1 MTRTTTRTTRTPLSF
16 KAVMPAVTKALGEER
31 GKAFVANPTKETADE
46 IIEAARANLYKL
58 AGVRVRK
65 GDVDVKVS
73 EPKTTARTPRT
84 SRKPV
89 HERIV
94 KFAKSVNRSINRGDD
109 VELSTEAK
117 KMVRL
122 LVHELSIGRAGD
134 ERKFLN
140 ASVARLEGM
149 TERVFNNIVT
159 DADVSGDDSDEQ
171 AMNIARDA
179 IKWFR
184 QNQPE

>member
-1 MTRTTTRTTRTPLSF
+1 MTRTTANTASITF
-16 KAVMPAVTKALGEER
+16 KMVMPAVTKALGEDR
-31 GKAFVANPTKETADE
+31 GKAFIANPGKETADE
-46 IIEAARANLYKL
+46 ILEAARKNLYKL

-65 GDVDVKVS
+65 GDVDVQVS
-73 EPKTTARTPRT
+73 EPKVPKTSART

-89 HERIV
+89 HERII
-94 KFAKSVNRSINRGDD
+94 KFARSVNRSINRGDD

-122 LVHELSIGRAGD
+122 LAGELSVGRVGD

-149 TERVFNNIVT
+149 TERVFNNLIT

-171 AMNIARDA
+171 AMNVVRDA

-184 QNQPE
+184 ANQPE